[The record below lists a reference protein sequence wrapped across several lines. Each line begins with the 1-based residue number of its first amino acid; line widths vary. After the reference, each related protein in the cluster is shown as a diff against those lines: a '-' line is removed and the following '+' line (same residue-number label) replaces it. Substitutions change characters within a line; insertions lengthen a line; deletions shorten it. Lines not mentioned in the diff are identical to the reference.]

1 MKKYLIYS
9 FMMLFLISCKKE
21 TTTPSSPTPTPAVKY
36 TKFGVENV
44 GGKYYPKTQIKI
56 QYPNNPETIFD
67 NNYTAD
73 ISYLGN
79 GKIKFDLNPSVSLPD
94 SLKHINYTLH
104 HKSES
109 ITAENIGL
117 CIYYFYSDK
126 KYKPSPYTDST
137 SCSTLVLTLTNWTST
152 DRSVNGSFDFTYHT
166 SIMDLFSAQRK

>member
-1 MKKYLIYS
+1 
-9 FMMLFLISCKKE
+9 MLFLISCKKE
-21 TTTPSSPTPTPAVKY
+21 IAKTTTTPPPSVKY

-94 SLKHINYTLH
+94 SLKQINYSLH
-104 HKSES
+104 HKSET
-109 ITAENIGL
+109 ILGGNNTLNGM

-137 SCSTLVLTLTNWTST
+137 SYSYLIFTMTSY
-152 DRSVNGSFDFTYHT
+152 DGKSVSSSFDFTYHK

>member
-1 MKKYLIYS
+1 
-9 FMMLFLISCKKE
+9 MLFLISCKKE
-21 TTTPSSPTPTPAVKY
+21 TTEPTPTSPTPTPAVKY

-44 GGKYYPKTQIKI
+44 GGRYYPKTQIKI

-104 HKSES
+104 HKSETILGGNNTLS
-109 ITAENIGL
+109 GM

-137 SCSTLVLTLTNWTST
+137 SYSYLTFTMTSY
-152 DRSVNGSFDFTYHT
+152 DGKSVSSSFDFTYYP
-166 SIMDLFSAQRK
+166 SLINQFSAERK